1 LAERYPVFEREDSQ
15 VIVESWTISDVGKQR
30 TVNEDCV
37 YVDSAVG
44 LFLVLDG
51 MGGHRAGEVAS
62 RLAMDTISAFYGKHV
77 ADSNNHLDIFESYD
91 PSFTYHANLLRQ
103 AAFMANRVVLE
114 KSLENEEFLG
124 MGSTVVGMAVRDC
137 TASMINVGDTRLYLI
152 RNGRI
157 EQISRDHTLA
167 EDQVERGLMSRE
179 EANDSQLKHILSS
192 VIGVDSRIR
201 IHMDELIIFPGDVF
215 VLCTD
220 GLTAVMNDEEILETL
235 TKNIPSSETLQSIVT
250 EVNFRGGP
258 DNVTLAVAS
267 FSGESPSTEDAKD
280 TP

>member
-1 LAERYPVFEREDSQ
+1 
-15 VIVESWTISDVGKQR
+15 VIVESWAVSDVGKQR
-30 TVNEDCV
+30 TVNEDCA
-37 YVDSAVG
+37 YVDPEAG

-62 RLAMDTISAFYGKHV
+62 RLAMDTMSSFYRQH
-77 ADSNNHLDIFESYD
+77 ASEANSRPDIFESYD

-103 AAFMANRVVLE
+103 AAFTANRAVLE
-114 KSLENEEFLG
+114 KSLEGEEFLG
-124 MGSTVVGMAVRDC
+124 MGSTVAGMAVQDC
-137 TASMINVGDTRLYLI
+137 TASMINVGDTRMYLI

-179 EANDSQLKHILSS
+179 EARESQLKHILSS

-201 IHMDELIIFPGDVF
+201 IHMDELIVFPGDVF

-220 GLTAVMNDEEILETL
+220 GLTAVMEDHEILEIFTE
-235 TKNIPSSETLQSIVT
+235 NAPSMETLQHIVD
-250 EVNFRGGP
+250 EVNLRGGP
-258 DNVTLAVAS
+258 DNVTLAVAA
-267 FSGESPSTEDAKD
+267 FSGECRGTEDEKGASAGSESGGEGKGL
-280 TP
+280 

>member
-1 LAERYPVFEREDSQ
+1 VVVQ
-15 VIVESWTISDVGKQR
+15 SWAISDVGKQR
-30 TVNEDCV
+30 TLNEDCAFI
-37 YVDSAVG
+37 DPEAG

-62 RLAMDTISAFYGKHV
+62 RLAMDTISSFYKKYAGEAASHP
-77 ADSNNHLDIFESYD
+77 DIFESYD
-91 PSFTYHANLLRQ
+91 PAFTYHANLLRQ

-114 KSLENEEFLG
+114 KSLESEEFLG
-124 MGSTVVGMAVRDC
+124 MGSTLAGMAVQDC
-137 TASMINVGDTRLYLI
+137 TASLVNVGDTRMYLI
-152 RNGRI
+152 RNGRM

-179 EANDSQLKHILSS
+179 EARESQLRHILSS

-201 IHMDELIIFPGDVF
+201 IHMDELIVFAGDIF

-220 GLTAVMNDEEILETL
+220 GLTAVMEDREILEAFATNSL
-235 TKNIPSSETLQSIVT
+235 NIDSLKRVVD
-250 EVNFRGGP
+250 EVNLRGGP
-258 DNVTLAVAS
+258 DNVTLAVTV
-267 FSGESPSTEDAKD
+267 FSESPGTGVEQTH